1 MAMSIEQIVVE
12 RSKNC
17 EVFGNPLR
25 AFIAL
30 LVVAKEEAT
39 WSELKSALE
48 KRSGSINPNTLSFHI
63 GKLIETDFLKKV
75 NSQSQPK
82 YRINEDRLPDI
93 EKMIGKDLIKKMKE
107 ELES

>member
-1 MAMSIEQIVVE
+1 MAIEQIVAE
-12 RSKNC
+12 RSKHC
-17 EVFGNPLR
+17 EVFSNPLR
-25 AFIAL
+25 TFIAL
-30 LVVAKEEAT
+30 FVVAKGEAS
-39 WSELKSALE
+39 WSELKSVLE

-75 NSQSQPK
+75 GSESQPK
-82 YRINEDRLPDI
+82 YRIIEDRVPDI